1 MIKFFRKIR
10 QQLLTEN
17 KFSKYLLYAIGEIVL
32 VVIGILLALQINTW
46 NDNRK
51 KNNQVKSYAQKLI
64 LDLKEDIRDVKW
76 IKWQAE
82 AAYLRLDSLANYTR
96 LLSIDEYK
104 NLDLYVLTLNARY
117 RPYRWNRAS
126 HEELKSTGILNYFNN
141 DSLVNLL
148 VKYEAM
154 TKHMELDYKED
165 IELIKDANKLMRKVV
180 NVNYKGE
187 PFPVNLTSSAYTI
200 PVNIT
205 TAYIIDSVKIIDYK
219 KSDFYLKLEQEPIDF
234 IDKNKKKLEEVIN
247 SYVELKFNLY
257 IRYSGELPE
266 LIRRAETIIQLLEDN
281 YLAEDIKQ
289 GKIQRYRSKELSELV
304 VNGKT
309 IDEIIDIIKSDD
321 INEQVY
327 DISQWGINK
336 FGYNLMNR
344 DKNMEALKIFKLN
357 TELYSN
363 GFNTYDSYGECL
375 LKVGD
380 TVNAINAYRK
390 SLELNPDNTNAKK
403 MISNI
408 K

>member
-266 LIRRAETIIQLLEDN
+266 LIRRAETIYSTIGGQL
-281 YLAEDIKQ
+281 
-289 GKIQRYRSKELSELV
+289 
-304 VNGKT
+304 
-309 IDEIIDIIKSDD
+309 
-321 INEQVY
+321 
-327 DISQWGINK
+327 
-336 FGYNLMNR
+336 FG
-344 DKNMEALKIFKLN
+344 
-357 TELYSN
+357 
-363 GFNTYDSYGECL
+363 
-375 LKVGD
+375 
-380 TVNAINAYRK
+380 
-390 SLELNPDNTNAKK
+390 
-403 MISNI
+403 
-408 K
+408 